1 MFEKILVFFK
11 YTFIILLNL
20 AAVFIG
26 FGLAVDYQQK
36 HSHSGSPFSLV
47 EIAIFIIVICV
58 FYIAFKVS
66 KTNRNKPI
74 NYTEMSQEQL
84 EELRKAYE
92 KEEVQTKQ
100 AFSIMFLVG
109 LFLIVYSVI
118 KAFNA

>member
-11 YTFIILLNL
+11 YVFIILLNL
-20 AAVFIG
+20 VAVFIG
-26 FGLAVDYQQK
+26 LSLAIDYQQK
-36 HSHSGSPFSLV
+36 HSHSGSSFSLV
-47 EIAIFIIVICV
+47 QIAVFIIVICV

-66 KTNRNKPI
+66 KKNHNKAI
-74 NYTEMSQEQL
+74 NYAEMSQEQL
-84 EELRKAYE
+84 EELRKSYE
-92 KEEVQTKQ
+92 KVEVQTKQ

>member
-1 MFEKILVFFK
+1 MFEKVLVFFK
-11 YTFIILLNL
+11 YVFIILLNL

-26 FGLAVDYQQK
+26 LGLAVDYQQK
-36 HSHSGSPFSLV
+36 HNHSGSPFSLV
-47 EIAIFIIVICV
+47 EIAVFIIVICV

-66 KTNRNKPI
+66 KTNHNKPI

>member
-1 MFEKILVFFK
+1 MFEKVLVFFK
-11 YTFIILLNL
+11 YVFIILLNL

-26 FGLAVDYQQK
+26 LGLAVDYQQK

-47 EIAIFIIVICV
+47 EIAVFIIVICV